1 MELYMQPN
9 SARPR
14 ILTPEELA
22 VLIRIFR
29 EAKGWSQE
37 QLADISKL
45 STRTIQRVEEGQPSS
60 LDTRRALANAL
71 SFEDIDAFNKPYIIP
86 TPEEVTEQKKRFDDE
101 HLTLKAESIKTGRQ
115 LGRLMERASAHM
127 FHESVDLPPEAA
139 QAYARLIDFCK
150 DYSDCDELYSAVD
163 KLAIYEDLE
172 QVVTELA
179 SLGFVLMT
187 AIRQTQLF
195 TKGSKDGVP
204 VTVVYVVIFPSGQE
218 PEQLLVMK
226 RLQFE

>member
-71 SFEDIDAFNKPYIIP
+71 SFEDIDALNKPYIIP

-101 HLTLKAESIKTGRQ
+101 HLTLKAEYIKTGRQ
-115 LGRLMERASAHM
+115 
-127 FHESVDLPPEAA
+127 
-139 QAYARLIDFCK
+139 
-150 DYSDCDELYSAVD
+150 
-163 KLAIYEDLE
+163 ED
-172 QVVTELA
+172 
-179 SLGFVLMT
+179 S
-187 AIRQTQLF
+187 
-195 TKGSKDGVP
+195 
-204 VTVVYVVIFPSGQE
+204 
-218 PEQLLVMK
+218 
-226 RLQFE
+226 